1 MTDSAPTSQRDV
13 DWRSSEG
20 LRNWKRLLQDGKEVL
35 SGAERL
41 LHKHTPKLDSTAR
54 LEVQEALERL
64 RVVLTAS
71 TPTPAEGQPEAL
83 QQALAIADQAISR
96 HLGHLRKSATREYVE
111 AIAWAMLLTVV
122 IRAFVF
128 EAFKIPTGSM
138 IPTLQIQDHLFV
150 NKFLYGLKI
159 PFTRIKFFA
168 FRQPKPGEVV
178 VFEYPYDDDPDSS
191 GKDLIKRVI
200 AVGGQRVR
208 LRDNHLIIDG
218 KPIPRKLVDASGDCG
233 REQGGLRCEVA
244 RECLG
249 GIVYT
254 TQHYTGGAP
263 GEPSMLGNPNWP
275 FSELDEGNYGPQA
288 QIYRADLN
296 KDWPDFVVPEG
307 QLLVMGDN
315 RDNSK
320 DGRFFGLVPLN
331 TVKGKAGIRW
341 YATDTSRIGDLIH
354 EQTPDGTC
362 SGF

>member
-1 MTDSAPTSQRDV
+1 MTDSAPTSQPDV
-13 DWRSSEG
+13 DWRSPEG
-20 LRNWKRLLQDGKEVL
+20 LRTWKRLLQDGKDVL
-35 SGAERL
+35 GSAQRL
-41 LHKHTPKLDSTAR
+41 LHKHAKGLEPSVR
-54 LEVQEALERL
+54 MEVQEATERL
-64 RVVLTAS
+64 SVVLDACTN
-71 TPTPAEGQPEAL
+71 TPQDGQPEAL
-83 QQALAIADQAISR
+83 QQALAHADRTVDR

-111 AIAWAMLLTVV
+111 AIAWAMLLTVF

-159 PFTRIKFFA
+159 PFTRIKFLA
-168 FRQPKPGEVV
+168 IRQPLPGEVV

-191 GKDLIKRVI
+191 GKDLIKRVV

-218 KPIPRKLVDASGDCG
+218 KPIPRKVIEPSGDCG

-254 TQHYTGGAP
+254 TQHYTGATP

-275 FSELDEGNYGPQA
+275 FSELDEGNYGPHA
-288 QIYRADLN
+288 QVYSAGVN

-341 YATDTSRIGDLIH
+341 YATDSSRIGELIH
-354 EQTPDGTC
+354 QTTADGTC
-362 SGF
+362 NGF